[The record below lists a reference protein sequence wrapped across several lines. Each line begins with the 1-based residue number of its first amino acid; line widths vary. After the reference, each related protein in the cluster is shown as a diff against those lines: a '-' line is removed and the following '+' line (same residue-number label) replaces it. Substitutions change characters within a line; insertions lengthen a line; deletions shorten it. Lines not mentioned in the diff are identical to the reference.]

1 MNEQPPS
8 TCIYICHVFTWYPG
22 DPERALDYLGLVL
35 QLLAIIWVLEIEC
48 EASGKPVRPLNH

>member
-22 DPERALDYLGLVL
+22 GPEKDIRLPGTGVTVVSYHMGAG
-35 QLLAIIWVLEIEC
+35 
-48 EASGKPVRPLNH
+48 N